1 MATKK
6 KAPKP
11 KVHKIDPDEYN
22 FSARIAD
29 IQTAVMRIAPMANLL
44 QDITRSL
51 KNLEDTVLQLYV
63 LRDKQNAQMDRM
75 VALMTQVLSG
85 VTEVVQSEKT
95 LLQTEGEALKDLQ
108 FRTKRL
114 ETQAVTKDSLEKVLA
129 RLQAIGAIPP
139 TVWPDRGGGK

>member
-29 IQTAVMRIAPMANLL
+29 IQTAVVRIAPMANLL

-63 LRDKQNAQMDRM
+63 LRDKQVKQLERIIEMMGA
-75 VALMTQVLSG
+75 VP
-85 VTEVVQSEKT
+85 
-95 LLQTEGEALKDLQ
+95 DLQ

-114 ETQAVTKDSLEKVLA
+114 EIQAVTKDSLEKVLA

-139 TVWPDRGGGK
+139 TVWPDRGGGR